1 MNMIDMGAWD
11 YFKFGDDSFDAFA
24 KKVDYLYPCLKS
36 FLKIR

>member
-1 MNMIDMGAWD
+1 MNIIDMGTWD
-11 YFKFGDDSFDAFA
+11 YFKSVDGSFDAFA